1 MEKNMKKCLVL
12 SFLLLSGLSDLLAE
26 SLCGSADTTVCMTS
40 SRVYEINCQSSSFG
54 PGSTILLKVPGLET
68 AQGHYASGEATVP
81 YWFSDPN
88 GNVTDSLG
96 NTWSV
101 ATSDFADTRGNR
113 IITFELQN
121 GALTGTAIVNLNEIT
136 VCQKVSDGP
145 GQVLLTIEFWLN
157 VNNKTSQL
165 TAQIPMDDSY
175 FEECTDYQGYLP
187 STQPGDEVTLVN
199 PWDEPVLVDIGSQ
212 KSNTLNSFEQRTIP
226 GGTLTQISS
235 SRQLGLVVRS
245 MEDDL
250 NLVTI
255 LAKDTSAYL
264 IPHLSNN
271 PESWVNQWRLA
282 SGSPSQI
289 QYQIFGSEVQTTAVT
304 PGLSAITIETVP
316 HQANAWL
323 RLNSSRPTNGYFTF
337 TRIDGISGGAAVNAL
352 RPVSKPFGST
362 LLNIS
367 HVAADQAH
375 FWTGFSLVN
384 PNEQTA
390 DVQLTGYRKD
400 GSLFSRESLSL
411 KPGEKTVEVI
421 GNHYFQNYEGLSWVQ
436 IQSDVPLAG
445 LELFGGTSEQQPY
458 LAGFLLSSETGSR
471 ISFPLVQV
479 QQGWWSGISLLNPGN
494 TSASGNLTCLDSQG
508 MILQTI
514 PITLESRQ
522 KHLILAPEGC
532 TQALWKGDP
541 CTAFLLTGDDGR
553 QKLGGYLGMIMAP

>member
-1 MEKNMKKCLVL
+1 MKKLLFL
-12 SFLLLSGLSDLLAE
+12 SFLFLSSLSALLAE
-26 SLCGSADTTVCMTS
+26 SLCGAADTTVCMTN
-40 SRVYEINCQSSSFG
+40 SRVYEINCQGSYYS
-54 PGSTILLKVPGLET
+54 PGSILLLRVPGLET
-68 AQGHYASGEATVP
+68 EHGHYASGEATVP

-96 NTWSV
+96 NTWS
-101 ATSDFADTRGNR
+101 AAISDFSDTRGDR

-121 GALTGTAIVNLNEIT
+121 GTLSGTVILNLNDIT

-145 GQVLLTIEFWLN
+145 GQVLLTVEFWFK
-157 VNNKTSQL
+157 VNNKTTQL
-165 TAQIPMDDSY
+165 TAQIPMDNSY

-187 STQPGDEVTLVN
+187 STQPGDEVTVVN

-212 KSNTLNSFEQRTIP
+212 KNNTLNSYEQRTVP
-226 GGTLTQISS
+226 GGTLTKISS
-235 SRQLGLVVRS
+235 SRKLGLVVRS

-255 LAKDTSAYL
+255 TAKDTTSYL

-289 QYQIFGSEVQTTAVT
+289 QYQIFGSEVQNTAVT
-304 PGLSAITIETVP
+304 PGLSTITLGTVP
-316 HQANAWL
+316 QQANAWL
-323 RLNSSRPTNGYFTF
+323 RLNSSQPTNGYFTF

-362 LLNIS
+362 LLNLS

-384 PNEQTA
+384 PNEQKA
-390 DVQLTGYRKD
+390 DVQLTGYRKN
-400 GSLFSRESLSL
+400 GSLFSSESLSL
-411 KPGEKTVEVI
+411 EPGEKIVEVI
-421 GNHYFQNYEGLSWVQ
+421 GNHYFQNYEGLSWIQ
-436 IQSDVPLAG
+436 IQSDIPLAG

-479 QQGWWSGISLLNPGN
+479 QQGWWSGISLLNPGAA
-494 TSASGNLTCLDSQG
+494 SLSGNLICFDSQG
-508 MILQTI
+508 MIIQTI
-514 PITLESRQ
+514 PITLEARQ

-532 TQALWKGDP
+532 TQALWKGAP

-553 QKLGGYLGMIMAP
+553 QKLGGYLGMIMTP